1 MSDRQEDMDAAK
13 EDATGKDGAEAKP
26 AIVLVRPQM
35 GENIGAAA
43 RAMMNFALD
52 EMRLVAPRDGW
63 PNPKAY
69 SLASRADRILDEAR
83 LVAHTGEAIADCHRV
98 YAMTARRRDMFKPAM
113 TPREAVADIRAALAG
128 GQRAAVLFGAEKSGL
143 DNDDVVLAD
152 TIIHIPANP
161 AFSSLNLG
169 QAVLLFA
176 YEWFHAGFTPEPPR
190 PLSGH
195 MAPAS
200 KEELMHL
207 FNHLETELED
217 ADFFAA
223 VPDKR
228 PVMIRNIRNL
238 FQRANLAEQDVRT
251 LRGIIK
257 ALSHGRRWR
266 RQAGGGH
273 SESGGNSNS

>member
-1 MSDRQEDMDAAK
+1 MSTEQGKAGAA
-13 EDATGKDGAEAKP
+13 GAVTAKP

-63 PNPKAY
+63 PNPRAY

-83 LVAHTGEAIADCHRV
+83 LVVRTEEAIADCHRV

-113 TPREAVADIRAALAG
+113 TPREAVADMRAALSA

-176 YEWFHAGFTPEPPR
+176 YEWYHADFAPAPPEP
-190 PLSGH
+190 LTGH

-207 FNHLETELED
+207 FSHLEGELED

-266 RQAGGGH
+266 RQGKGGD
-273 SESGGNSNS
+273 SSS